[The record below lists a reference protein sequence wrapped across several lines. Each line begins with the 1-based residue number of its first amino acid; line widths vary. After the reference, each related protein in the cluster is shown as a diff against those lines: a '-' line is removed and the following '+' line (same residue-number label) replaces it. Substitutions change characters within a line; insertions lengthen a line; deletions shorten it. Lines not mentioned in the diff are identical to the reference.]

1 MEDLIKRCKETN
13 GQLSEIQ
20 KQMYEMVKELV
31 KRYQEETGE
40 PFVEFERDGRPL
52 YSNNETG
59 LLECY
64 YRAKVADDKLLM
76 TKDDG
81 SEKFNVYNEDWRY
94 GDAVDLDQVYAC
106 IINKVEIDYLFYL
119 ENIKDELYW
128 ELPDEIEAEDQ

>member
-1 MEDLIKRCKETN
+1 MENLIKRCKETN

-20 KQMYEMVKELV
+20 KQMYQMAKELV

-40 PFVEFERDGRPL
+40 DYIEFERDGRPL

-59 LLECY
+59 FLECY
-64 YRAKVADDKLLM
+64 YRAKVVEDKLLM

-94 GDAVDLDQVYAC
+94 CDAVDLSQVYEC
-106 IINKVEIDYLFYL
+106 IIDRVETDYLFYL

-128 ELPDEIEAEDQ
+128 EWLDEKEGGN

>member
-1 MEDLIKRCKETN
+1 MENLIKRCKETN

-20 KQMYEMVKELV
+20 KQMYQMAKELV
-31 KRYQEETGE
+31 KRYQEETGDDYI
-40 PFVEFERDGRPL
+40 EFERDGRPL

-59 LLECY
+59 FLECY
-64 YRAKVADDKLLM
+64 YRAKVVDDKLLM

-94 GDAVDLDQVYAC
+94 CDAVDLSQVYEC
-106 IINKVEIDYLFYL
+106 IINRVETDYLFYL

>member
-1 MEDLIKRCKETN
+1 MENLIKRCKETN

-20 KQMYEMVKELV
+20 KQMYEMAKELV

-40 PFVEFERDGRPL
+40 DYIEFERDGRPL

-59 LLECY
+59 FLECY
-64 YRAKVADDKLLM
+64 YRAKVVEDKLLM

-94 GDAVDLDQVYAC
+94 CDAVDLSQVYEC
-106 IINKVEIDYLFYL
+106 IINRVETDYLFYL
-119 ENIKDELYW
+119 ENIKDDLYW
-128 ELPDEIEAEDQ
+128 EYLDGKEGGN

>member
-1 MEDLIKRCKETN
+1 MENLIKRCKETN

-20 KQMYEMVKELV
+20 KQMYEMAKELV
-31 KRYQEETGE
+31 KRYQEETGDDYI
-40 PFVEFERDGRPL
+40 EFERDGRPL

-59 LLECY
+59 FLECY
-64 YRAKVADDKLLM
+64 YRAKVVDDKLLM

-94 GDAVDLDQVYAC
+94 CDAVDLSQVYEC
-106 IINKVEIDYLFYL
+106 IINRVETDYLFYL

-128 ELPDEIEAEDQ
+128 ELPDEIEAKDQ